1 MICPMNQTDWNA
13 AKSLGYWSKSD
24 FYFGRPKST
33 VEHLSWQGIGE
44 QTFEASKNKVFVAN
58 FDSISIGSDSEL
70 TENRFLLP
78 YGNCRE
84 VSPGNRKTLAVRSND
99 TNIQVFITDPAKT
112 LYYKVSTLSMTGDE
126 LKLEINENAKFKKL
140 LDFLVEIEQTAIDP
154 TQEGQKCTNYGEGF
168 QFHNF
173 SHCLEMTLNRQVQQ
187 DIGCNIPWMSA
198 TNSCVG
204 IIDKFFEPRTFDV
217 LRSYTLN
224 LLLNLEPENNVCLV
238 PCLSTSINVKAI
250 SSDTSLQGENKI
262 QIKFSPTVKLT
273 ESISGY
279 DAWAL
284 TVEIGSALGLWLGLS
299 AIGILDAVIVMIR
312 NGSVISSSLL
322 PK

>member
-1 MICPMNQTDWNA
+1 MLQVQNA
-13 AKSLGYWSKSD
+13 
-24 FYFGRPKST
+24 
-33 VEHLSWQGIGE
+33 
-44 QTFEASKNKVFVAN
+44 
-58 FDSISIGSDSEL
+58 
-70 TENRFLLP
+70 
-78 YGNCRE
+78 
-84 VSPGNRKTLAVRSND
+84 TL
-99 TNIQVFITDPAKT
+99 IK
-112 LYYKVSTLSMTGDE
+112 E
-126 LKLEINENAKFKKL
+126 LKDIILQAQGAQ
-140 LDFLVEIEQTAIDP
+140 QTAP
-154 TQEGQKCTNYGEGF
+154 A
-168 QFHNF
+168 
-173 SHCLEMTLNRQVQQ
+173 
-187 DIGCNIPWMSA
+187 A

>member
-1 MICPMNQTDWNA
+1 
-13 AKSLGYWSKSD
+13 
-24 FYFGRPKST
+24 
-33 VEHLSWQGIGE
+33 LSWQGIGE

-99 TNIQVFITDPAKT
+99 TIIQVFITDPAKT

-173 SHCLEMTLNRQVQQ
+173 SH
-187 DIGCNIPWMSA
+187 
-198 TNSCVG
+198 
-204 IIDKFFEPRTFDV
+204 
-217 LRSYTLN
+217 
-224 LLLNLEPENNVCLV
+224 
-238 PCLSTSINVKAI
+238 
-250 SSDTSLQGENKI
+250 
-262 QIKFSPTVKLT
+262 
-273 ESISGY
+273 
-279 DAWAL
+279 
-284 TVEIGSALGLWLGLS
+284 
-299 AIGILDAVIVMIR
+299 
-312 NGSVISSSLL
+312 
-322 PK
+322 